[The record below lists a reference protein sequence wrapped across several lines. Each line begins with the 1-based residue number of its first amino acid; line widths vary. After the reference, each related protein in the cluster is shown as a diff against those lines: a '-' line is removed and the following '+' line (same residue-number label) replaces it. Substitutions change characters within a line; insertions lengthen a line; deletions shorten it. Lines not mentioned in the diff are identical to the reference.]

1 MESIRVLH
9 LGNPTGL
16 YGAERW
22 ILALI
27 RYLPKSRVDSVVGV
41 IEDQVESGVPEL
53 LERSEALGFET
64 VRFKSIGR
72 LSTSAISTIREFIRR
87 ERINVLHTHGYKTDI
102 VGLLAVLGTGCK
114 LVTTPHGWTERPDF
128 KLRVYEWL
136 DRVAFFFLDAVVPLS
151 PRLYSD
157 TARWLK
163 WRRNVF
169 LIRNG
174 VDVAEIDAVTERDRL
189 PRDTAGKRP
198 LIVGYIG
205 RLVPGK
211 RVDDLVR
218 AFAGLKVKDKQ
229 LWIVGDGPERTNIE
243 SMISSLSPEPSVRLF
258 GYRDDRLSLLKS
270 FDVFVLP
277 SLSEG
282 IPRCLLEAMAA
293 GVPVVATDIP
303 GCRNL
308 VKDSETGL
316 LYAPGDAAALQ
327 AALQALVSDPGLAA
341 SIATRA
347 RDFVVQEFSA
357 ERMASE
363 YTDLYYSLAVVGA
376 ENKDV
381 QSMGGAPQ
389 DE

>member
-1 MESIRVLH
+1 M
-9 LGNPTGL
+9 
-16 YGAERW
+16 
-22 ILALI
+22 
-27 RYLPKSRVDSVVGV
+27 SRVESVVGV
-41 IEDQVESGVPEL
+41 IEDQVEPDVPEL

-64 VRFKSIGR
+64 VRFRSIGR
-72 LSTSAISTIREFIRR
+72 ISSSAISQIRDFVRR

-102 VGLLAVLGTGCK
+102 VGLLAVLGTGCQ
-114 LVTTPHGWTERPDF
+114 LVTTPHGWTEGPDL

-136 DRVAFFFLDAVVPLS
+136 DRLAFFFMDAVVPLS
-151 PRLYSD
+151 PRLYTD

-174 VDVAEIDAVTERDRL
+174 VDVAEIDAAAPHERSIEHAADEN
-189 PRDTAGKRP
+189 G

-211 RVDDLVR
+211 RVEDLVR
-218 AFAGLKVKDKQ
+218 AFAALDVEDKQ
-229 LWIVGDGPERTNIE
+229 LWIVGDGPERANIE
-243 SMISSLSPEPSVRLF
+243 SAISSHSLQSSVRLF

-293 GVPVVATDIP
+293 RVPVVATDIP

-308 VKDSETGL
+308 VEDAETGL

-327 AALQALVSDPGLAA
+327 AALQALVSDPGRAA
-341 SIATRA
+341 SIVTRA
-347 RDFVVQEFSA
+347 RDFVLQEYSA
-357 ERMASE
+357 ERMALE
-363 YTDLYYSLAVVGA
+363 YTDLYYSLV
-376 ENKDV
+376 
-381 QSMGGAPQ
+381 MGGAGSKGVQSLDGAAQ